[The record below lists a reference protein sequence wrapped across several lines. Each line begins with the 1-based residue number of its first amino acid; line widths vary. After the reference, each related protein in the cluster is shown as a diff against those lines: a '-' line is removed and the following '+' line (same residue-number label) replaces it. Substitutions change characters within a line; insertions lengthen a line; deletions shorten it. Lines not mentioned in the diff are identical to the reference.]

1 MIIENYY
8 MEIFLII
15 LATILS
21 AFFAGTETIF
31 LTASKIRIE
40 ILYRRKARGIKKVY
54 SFIRTP
60 ESFIVTT
67 LVGNNLFN
75 VIFSSLIILVLK
87 DSFEEFLIIIFS
99 SMFLLIFAEIIPKA
113 IGREFSN
120 QLIISSA
127 RILRLFKIIFFPINI
142 LLIGVSNF
150 FLRKLDVGSE
160 QKVEDILTRKN
171 IKKLIHDS
179 EMDGVIKS
187 EERKIINRIFDLRQT
202 RLKDPM
208 IPRTEIIAVK
218 KNTSVDQLLKTF
230 TQSGFSRIPVYNKN
244 IDEIIG
250 VVHAKDLFEKPAR
263 IQDILKEILFVPET
277 KFAYKLLKEFR
288 QKNIS
293 IAIVLDEYGG
303 TAGLITLEDLL
314 EELVGEIYDEFDI
327 DHKHLYKKLNA
338 FTFLIDAKAEIDE
351 INEKFGLSIPEKE
364 SYSTIGGFIIEH
376 LEHIPKN
383 DEIIEFKNCRIII
396 ERANH
401 KQVIT
406 VKLILKK
413 KINYR

>member
-1 MIIENYY
+1 
-8 MEIFLII
+8 MEILLII
-15 LATILS
+15 LAIILS

-40 ILYRRKARGIKKVY
+40 ILHRRKIKGIKKVY
-54 SFIRTP
+54 SFIKTP
-60 ESFIVTT
+60 EAFIVTT
-67 LVGNNLFN
+67 LVGNNLSN
-75 VIFSSLIILVLK
+75 VIFSSLIILMLK
-87 DSFEEFLIIIFS
+87 DSFEEFLIVIFS
-99 SMFLLIFAEIIPKA
+99 SMFLLVFAEIIPKA

-120 QLIISSA
+120 QLIISCA

-142 LLIGVSNF
+142 LLIDVSNF
-150 FLRKLDVGSE
+150 FLRKLDLGSE

-171 IKKLIHDS
+171 IKKVISDS
-179 EMDGVIKS
+179 EKGGVIKS
-187 EERKIINRIFDLRQT
+187 EERKIINRIFDMSKT
-202 RLKDPM
+202 RLRDPM
-208 IPRTEIIAVK
+208 IPRTEIVAVRK
-218 KNTSVDQLLKTF
+218 STSIDQLLKTF

-250 VVHAKDLFEKPAR
+250 VVHAKDLFEKPEK

-277 KFAYKLLKEFR
+277 KFAYKLLKELR

-327 DHKHLYKKLNA
+327 DHKHLYKKWDA
-338 FTFLIDAKAEIDE
+338 FTFSIDAKAEIDE

-376 LEHIPKN
+376 LGHIPNK
-383 DEIIEFKNCRIII
+383 DEIIEFENCRIII
-396 ERANH
+396 ERASR
-401 KQVIT
+401 KRVIK
-406 VKLILKK
+406 VKIILKNKEK
-413 KINYR
+413 KEIKKNH

>member
-1 MIIENYY
+1 

-40 ILYRRKARGIKKVY
+40 ILYRRKARGIQKVY

-75 VIFSSLIILVLK
+75 VIFSSLIILLLK
-87 DSFEEFLIIIFS
+87 DSFEEFLIVIFS
-99 SMFLLIFAEIIPKA
+99 SMFLLIFAEIIPKT

-120 QLIISSA
+120 QLIISCA
-127 RILRLFKIIFFPINI
+127 RILRLFRVIFFPINI

-150 FLRKLDVGSE
+150 FLRKLDLGSE

-171 IKKLIHDS
+171 IKKVISDS
-179 EMDGVIKS
+179 EKSGVIKS
-187 EERKIINRIFDLRQT
+187 EEQKIINRIFDMSKT
-202 RLKDPM
+202 RLRDPM
-208 IPRTEIIAVK
+208 VPRTEIVAVR
-218 KNTSVDQLLKTF
+218 KNTSIDQLLKTF
-230 TQSGFSRIPVYNKN
+230 TQSGFTHIPVYDKT
-244 IDEIIG
+244 IDDIIG
-250 VVHAKDLFEKPAR
+250 VVHAKDLFEHPDKV
-263 IQDILKEILFVPET
+263 QDILKEILFVPET
-277 KFAYKLLKEFR
+277 KFVYKLLKELR

-327 DHKHLYKKLNA
+327 DHKHLYKKWNA
-338 FTFLIDAKAEIDE
+338 FTFSIDAKAEIDE

-376 LEHIPKN
+376 LGHIPKK
-383 DEIIEFKNCRIII
+383 DEIIEFENCRIII
-396 ERANH
+396 ERASP
-401 KQVIT
+401 KRVIK
-406 VKLILKK
+406 VKIILKNNEEKEIK
-413 KINYR
+413 KNH